1 MALDVYDYRT
11 DIRNVVVTPEIRSRF
26 IRMQPGAV
34 ATRHSH
40 DLGHEV
46 FLVLEGRAELEID
59 GERAVLGAGQM
70 CFARAQQMHQ
80 VRVIGDEPMT
90 LYVSVTP
97 HLEPTHTMWDE
108 QGQREPPRYGTATA
122 AERAE
127 LPRSDEPAPEV
138 VDRHVA
144 RAKVL
149 AETAAANAAAQEAGA
164 VAMKRAQAAGDPA
177 AVKAAVD
184 AMSERICLTYKSFQ
198 ALELSWNDLAV
209 SVSEP

>member
-40 DLGHEV
+40 YLGHEV
-46 FLVLEGRAELEID
+46 FLVLEGRAEFEID
-59 GERAVLGAGQM
+59 GERAVLGSGQM
-70 CFARAQQMHQ
+70 CFARAEQMHQ
-80 VRVIGDEPMT
+80 VRVIGDEPIT

-97 HLEPTHTMWDE
+97 HLEPTHTMWDG

-127 LPRSDEPAPEV
+127 HRGAREPTREV

-144 RAKVL
+144 RAKAL
-149 AETAAANAAAQEAGA
+149 AETAAENEAAQEAGA
-164 VAMKRAQAAGDPA
+164 VALKRAQAAGDPA

-184 AMSERICLTYKSFQ
+184 AMSERICLTYKSFR

-209 SVSEP
+209 SVSET